1 MMLDV
6 VREAEVANTM
16 EMLPHALDRDE
27 FLRAMYPR
35 LVGSLG
41 LQGFSVEEA
50 EDLAQDVLVQAVRHW
65 DKVTAATSP
74 EGWLFRTA
82 SNLSRSWLRRLRV
95 ARRKT
100 SPLLTPVE
108 ADAADAVAVRDAV
121 ARLPVR
127 QREAVVFRYFGQ
139 LSVRETAE
147 AMGCAEGTV
156 RALTSQGLAALRTH
170 FDIDDS
176 ETTRD

>member
-1 MMLDV
+1 MLDV
-6 VREAEVANTM
+6 MREAEAADTM
-16 EMLPHALDRDE
+16 EMLPGELDRDA
-27 FLRAMYPR
+27 FLRSMYPR

-50 EDLAQDVLVQAVRHW
+50 EDLAQDTLVQAVRHW
-65 DKVTAATSP
+65 DKVAAATSP

-100 SPLLTPVE
+100 TP
-108 ADAADAVAVRDAV
+108 AATAAGPDAADALSVRDAV
-121 ARLPVR
+121 SRLPVR

-156 RALTSQGLAALRTH
+156 RALTSQGIAALRTH

-176 ETTRD
+176 ESTDD